1 MKLLRVLPLKLSS
14 FIFKTAYFVYR
25 TMMVIHVVTS
35 FPAVQIYSP
44 VLWVLRFEFV
54 VLRESSWDSI
64 QYLPGQLKKA
74 QIADAG
80 GISCMGGSWGT
91 LSLPPLVPL
100 RGLCHGV
107 SLNRNHKFPPQTKK
121 LRNPKTC
128 KRKSEFFQELQTR
141 NAGNQFKENLKL
153 KGIYLKLNLKP
164 GEKGCCSGG
173 STLLKQHGPGLIPV
187 RYHMHVEFVTGLSPC
202 SKGLYL
208 GISVFLPLKNTNILK
223 CRLDQD

>member
-14 FIFKTAYFVYR
+14 FIFKTAYFVYI

-54 VLRESSWDSI
+54 VLCESSWDSI

-128 KRKSEFFQELQTR
+128 KRKSEFSEVTLVTSS
-141 NAGNQFKENLKL
+141 KKV
-153 KGIYLKLNLKP
+153 IYLKLNLKP
-164 GEKGCCSGG
+164 GEKGCCRGG
-173 STLLKQHGPGLIPV
+173 STLLGALASHQHCPGLIPV
-187 RYHMHVEFVTGLSPC
+187 WYHMQVEFVAGLSPC
-202 SKGLYL
+202 SKGLSL
-208 GISVFLPLKNTNILK
+208 GISVFLPLKSTNISK